1 MIILIPLGGTGERFK
16 INGYDKPKSLI
27 KVNNK
32 QIIFHLIDNLN
43 ISKDVDFVY
52 IPYNKE
58 YVNYD
63 FEKII
68 SNRYPNI
75 VFKFLML
82 EENTRGAAD
91 TVRIALEHL
100 PQQEKDDAILCID
113 SDNFYT
119 TNIIQIWDGENKIFT
134 FIDKLDVPR
143 YSYVTTVQNTNIITN
158 IVEKEKIS
166 DIACCGSYGFK
177 SWKDLLYYT
186 QYTID
191 KGLKQKNEY
200 YISSVIK
207 TMINTTEINF
217 KCEIIE
223 NKYYYSLGTPEQV
236 NEFEYSFL
244 FDLDGTLV
252 NTDDIYIQVW
262 DDIFKKYNFGFNINK
277 IFFDNFIKG
286 KNDSLFLQYLLP
298 NIDKKLIHEI
308 SELKDELFIK
318 FLKESN
324 RPILLPGVVDF
335 FEKNKNRRIGIVTS
349 CNRISAEY
357 ILNYTSLNEY
367 ICLLITSN
375 ECIKHKPSPEP
386 YLKALTE
393 LDLNPNKTII
403 FEDSYSGYTSA
414 KNTDVYKIILI
425 CNEHSCLDIKNANE
439 FKIRDYTELDI
450 KDILYNKTY
459 SAFNK
464 QYICESIKNEL
475 IKYQPVKE
483 VVYNDIHLKTGYIC
497 DIQSYKIIFNDD
509 STENIVLKINNFDNE
524 LSKTAEKMNLYN
536 NEINFYTEVNN
547 SITDDIVR
555 IPKCYG
561 VISINNETNQK
572 GIILENLFK
581 YQGQFHIDLNKNIKM
596 LTNVINEIANL
607 HNRFYFKTIEDVPLN
622 MRNVTT
628 MKQLLF
634 FKELIETRF
643 QIFIKKNKMV
653 LKQDEID
660 IMFKYYNDYDNNIS
674 QTSTFPLS
682 FCHGDLKSAN
692 IFYKNYSTPYLL
704 DWQYIQLNKGV
715 SDICFL
721 LVESIKFDKITVEVA
736 LKYYYCLISNHN
748 ENYTYE
754 DFMNDFK
761 VSLGVFPF
769 VVCVWFNSE
778 DSDKLIDNVFPIK
791 FMKNVLEYM
800 KWVNTLQ

>member
-1 MIILIPLGGTGERFK
+1 
-16 INGYDKPKSLI
+16 
-27 KVNNK
+27 
-32 QIIFHLIDNLN
+32 
-43 ISKDVDFVY
+43 
-52 IPYNKE
+52 
-58 YVNYD
+58 
-63 FEKII
+63 
-68 SNRYPNI
+68 
-75 VFKFLML
+75 
-82 EENTRGAAD
+82 
-91 TVRIALEHL
+91 
-100 PQQEKDDAILCID
+100 
-113 SDNFYT
+113 
-119 TNIIQIWDGENKIFT
+119 
-134 FIDKLDVPR
+134 
-143 YSYVTTVQNTNIITN
+143 
-158 IVEKEKIS
+158 
-166 DIACCGSYGFK
+166 
-177 SWKDLLYYT
+177 
-186 QYTID
+186 
-191 KGLKQKNEY
+191 
-200 YISSVIK
+200 
-207 TMINTTEINF
+207 
-217 KCEIIE
+217 
-223 NKYYYSLGTPEQV
+223 
-236 NEFEYSFL
+236 
-244 FDLDGTLV
+244 
-252 NTDDIYIQVW
+252 
-262 DDIFKKYNFGFNINK
+262 
-277 IFFDNFIKG
+277 
-286 KNDSLFLQYLLP
+286 
-298 NIDKKLIHEI
+298 
-308 SELKDELFIK
+308 
-318 FLKESN
+318 
-324 RPILLPGVVDF
+324 VVDF

-375 ECIKHKPSPEP
+375 ECTKHKPSPEP

-393 LDLNPNKTII
+393 LDLNPNKTVI

-425 CNEHSCLDIKNANE
+425 CNEHSCLNIKNANE
-439 FKIRDYTELDI
+439 FKIMDYTELDI

-497 DIQSYKIIFNDD
+497 DIQSYKIIFNDN

-628 MKQLLF
+628 MKQLSF
-634 FKELIETRF
+634 FKELIEKRF

-660 IMFKYYNDYDNNIS
+660 IMFKCYNDYDNNIS

-721 LVESIKFDKITVEVA
+721 LVESIKFDKIIVEVA

-748 ENYTYE
+748 ENYAYE

-778 DSDKLIDNVFPIK
+778 DNDKLIDNVFPIK

-800 KWVNTLQ
+800 KWVNTL